1 MAHDEERVIVIKR
14 MNFITIAIMLGAML
28 LVGVPV
34 LLSGC
39 TRPSHDTDDIDG
51 GVQHAVDTDA
61 PKTITST
68 QIISFH
74 CEFSTTDLMMDSS
87 PIAGRY
93 YTLHAESGGANY
105 EARGGGTVYDER
117 KFAPDEAFFDG
128 LQKLVAKY
136 DLAQY
141 NGQYYTVSGLPPDYG
156 AKLNIQYDSGE
167 SIQCS
172 NNQSCFIPLE
182 AMEELV
188 NLFYPDNS
196 TNQEQE

>member
-1 MAHDEERVIVIKR
+1 MKEGVIVIKR
-14 MNFITIAIMLGAML
+14 MDFITIAIVFCIML
-28 LVGVPV
+28 LVGVP
-34 LLSGC
+34 LLISGC
-39 TRPSHDTDDIDG
+39 TRPTYDTDDIDG
-51 GVQHAVDTDA
+51 GVQHSEDTGA
-61 PKTITST
+61 PKTIYST
-68 QIISFH
+68 KIISFH

-117 KFAPDEAFFDG
+117 KFTPDKAFFDV
-128 LQKLVAKY
+128 LQQIVAKY
-136 DLAQY
+136 DFAQY

-182 AMEELV
+182 AMEEIV
-188 NLFYPDNS
+188 SLFYPDNS
-196 TNQEQE
+196 TNQERE

>member
-1 MAHDEERVIVIKR
+1 MMKEGVFVIKR
-14 MNFITIAIMLGAML
+14 MDFITIAIVLCAML
-28 LVGVPV
+28 LVGVP
-34 LLSGC
+34 LLISRC
-39 TRPSHDTDDIDG
+39 TRPTYDTDDIDG
-51 GVQHAVDTDA
+51 GVQHFEDTGD
-61 PKTITST
+61 PKTIYST
-68 QIISFH
+68 KIISFH

-93 YTLHAESGGANY
+93 HTLHAESSGANY

-117 KFAPDEAFFDG
+117 KFTPDKAFFDV
-128 LQKLVAKY
+128 LQQIVAKY
-136 DLAQY
+136 DFAQY

-182 AMEELV
+182 AMEEIV
-188 NLFYPDNS
+188 SLFYPDNS
-196 TNQEQE
+196 TNQERE